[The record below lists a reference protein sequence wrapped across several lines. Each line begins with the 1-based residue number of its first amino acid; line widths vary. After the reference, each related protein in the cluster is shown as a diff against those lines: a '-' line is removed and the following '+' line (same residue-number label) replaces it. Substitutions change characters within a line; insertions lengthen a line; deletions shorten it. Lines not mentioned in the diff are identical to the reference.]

1 MVFRCWERN
10 DVKEVIGMMARMDD
24 HAVSILSLLLFFSCH
39 YSMSLLFCVLVC
51 GIDDMYTQGFYFFA
65 NVKFS

>member
-1 MVFRCWERN
+1 
-10 DVKEVIGMMARMDD
+10 MARMDD